1 MSTDARLVDD
11 TLETLLARVRELD
24 AQCTELRAERDAAQ
38 SHAQSLKDEAQTL
51 RSQTHSLQEQARRLA
66 YDRERLSLQV
76 KRLAYLL
83 YGRRSEKLSTEE
95 LRQLAL
101 DLGASE
107 AEAAAPDPSVP
118 HAPAPSEAVDSE
130 NDAPSTKKAT
140 KKRRAHPGRTRL
152 APELERVV
160 TQVRVPDSQ
169 RQCSCCGRE
178 MTAFRVVEHERI
190 EHVSEK
196 LIVQVEQREV
206 LGCTGCRGDAKTA
219 KRAAPARERRA
230 GDSLLAHLIES
241 KCDDALPIHRQR
253 DQLSRLGFDV
263 PQSTLYDYFAHGTD
277 LLRPVA
283 GVTLSKLLG
292 QAYVQ
297 VDDTTLKV
305 LDRRHPKGRSTGH
318 LWCFTGPGA
327 LIGYTFTESWEAAE
341 IAPYLA
347 AIEGFIQ
354 CDDYKGYGAQIQGPN
369 GKRILVPPERR
380 LGCFMHVRRRFH
392 AAFKLGDKR
401 AAEPLTF
408 IREIYAIERE
418 AKEHALD
425 DAARRALRQERALP
439 WLDQLDAWVDVHAKT
454 EAPKSPLGRALGYA
468 VHQRA
473 FVRRCFS
480 DGRFEI
486 DNGRVERAIREP
498 AIGRRNFL
506 FTGSADGAKRLAAAY
521 TLVQSCRA
529 LGICTRDYLIDVLG
543 KLDANWPLRRIGEL
557 IPDRWAK
564 DRGLLPPKHS
574 AQNLHRESH
583 RSES

>member
-1 MSTDARLVDD
+1 MSTDAHSISE
-11 TLETLLARVRELD
+11 TLETLLARVHELD
-24 AQCTELRAERDAAQ
+24 AQCMELRAERDVAQ
-38 SHAQSLKDEAQTL
+38 SQT
-51 RSQTHSLQEQARRLA
+51 QALQEQTRRLT
-66 YDRERLSLQV
+66 YDRDRLSLQV

-83 YGRRSEKLSTEE
+83 YGRRSEKLSAEE
-95 LRQLAL
+95 LRQFAL
-101 DLGASE
+101 DFGASE
-107 AEAAAPDPSVP
+107 AEAAAPDPCVP
-118 HAPAPSEAVDSE
+118 HAPAPSETVHGES
-130 NDAPSTKKAT
+130 DAAPATKAT

-160 TQVRVPDSQ
+160 TQVRVPDSA

-178 MTAFRVVEHERI
+178 MNAFRVVEHERI

-196 LIVQVEQREV
+196 LVVHVEQREV
-206 LGCTGCRGDAKTA
+206 LGCTSCRGDAKTA
-219 KRAAPARERRA
+219 ARAAPARERRA

-263 PQSTLYDYFAHGTD
+263 PQSTLYDYFAHATD

-305 LDRRHPKGRSTGH
+305 LDRRQPKGRSTGH

-347 AIEGFIQ
+347 AVEGFIQ
-354 CDDYKGYGAQIQGPN
+354 CDDYKGYGAQIQAPG

-418 AKEHALD
+418 AKERALD
-425 DAARRALRQERALP
+425 AAARLALRQERALP

-486 DNGRVERAIREP
+486 DNGQVERAIREP

-543 KLDANWPLRRIGEL
+543 KLDANWPLRRVGEL
-557 IPDRWAK
+557 IPDRWAN
-564 DRGLLPPKHS
+564 DRGLLSPKHS
-574 AQNLHRESH
+574 TQDLHRESH